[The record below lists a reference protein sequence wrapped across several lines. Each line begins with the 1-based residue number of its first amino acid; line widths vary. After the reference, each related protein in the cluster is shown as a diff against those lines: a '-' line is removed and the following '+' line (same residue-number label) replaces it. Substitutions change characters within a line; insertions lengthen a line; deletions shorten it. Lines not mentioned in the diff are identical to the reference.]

1 VVLVTSCIVFFSK
14 KRKLS
19 FPACVLKMQTPLQ
32 QIEAKQA
39 EAKITIDVLPVE
51 LIGEIF
57 SYLPLYMHATL
68 PVVCKAWKSVVD
80 YGLNYPERIH
90 LTSEFNCF
98 KWLARTTCRHQIV
111 ISECVSDVSLDGFS
125 QEVAKRKG
133 TPRIEKLTL
142 YQTTLTNPSLEQFDS
157 LFPYLTE
164 LTLALSPTLTSVS
177 SKAIQALCTLPL
189 TSLSLYSARLDTG
202 AFALLGTTHLKS
214 LDLSGSISAPISGPI
229 SGKQMS
235 ALLQPCL
242 TSLTLMGFT
251 LTVEAC
257 RRLGQSTL
265 KELCLDQK
273 IDFPALLQKHD
284 WTELSLNTLTF
295 EEIKLLAP
303 CKELTYL
310 STTLADYAGEGIG
323 QILSHLP
330 VLSGLNLEGVSLTAL
345 DVVHLASVESLT
357 FQWDDEFSNL
367 VPLVSVFG
375 DLNITLSAVPSP
387 YDLLRL
393 RNTAMFQLVLSIWID
408 DDGLVDLVNWH
419 SVKDVLL
426 TSLSYVEINFPN
438 QDLYF

>member
-1 VVLVTSCIVFFSK
+1 
-14 KRKLS
+14 
-19 FPACVLKMQTPLQ
+19 MQTRLQ
-32 QIEAKQA
+32 QVEAKKA
-39 EAKITIDVLPVE
+39 EANITLHALPVE
-51 LIGEIF
+51 LMGEIF
-57 SYLPLYMHATL
+57 SYLPLCMHATL

-80 YGLNYPERIH
+80 YGLGYPERIH
-90 LTSEFNCF
+90 LKSEFNCF
-98 KWLARTTCRHQIV
+98 KWLARTTCRHEIV
-111 ISECVSDVSLDGFS
+111 ISECVSDVFLDGFS
-125 QEVAKRKG
+125 QEVAKRNG
-133 TPRIEKLTL
+133 TPRIEQLTL

-164 LTLALSPTLTSVS
+164 LTLALSSTLTSVS
-177 SKAIQALCTLPL
+177 NKAIQALCILPL
-189 TSLSLYSARLDTG
+189 TSLTLYSASLDSG
-202 AFALLGTTHLKS
+202 AFALLGTTRLTS
-214 LDLSGSISAPISGPI
+214 LDLSGSISGPISGPI

-273 IDFPALLQKHD
+273 INAPALLQKHD

-323 QILSHLP
+323 EILSHLP
-330 VLSGLNLEGVSLTAL
+330 VLSGLNLEGVSLTAR
-345 DVVHLASVESLT
+345 DVVNLRSVESLT
-357 FQWDDEFSNL
+357 FWWDYEFTNL
-367 VPLVSVFG
+367 APLLSVFG
-375 DLNITLSAVPSP
+375 DLHITLLEVPSP
-387 YDLLRL
+387 YDVLRL
-393 RNTAMFQLVLSIWID
+393 RNTAIFHLVLSIWID
-408 DDGLVDLVNWH
+408 DESLVNLVNWH